1 MRRIIT
7 TTLIAALATTSLP
20 GEAVAGPQFGNAL
33 HDNAFDQPG
42 AQQPGARLEYDSANR
57 LRRVKR
63 GSLDIRYVYDG
74 LGNLEAE
81 IVDDGQKVTRT
92 DLLLDESGPLPRVLG
107 ALGDDGGHELY
118 AYGPMGVAM
127 VRKHA
132 GGQAPAV
139 YHALTDELGTVRGLA
154 DGGGALAGRV
164 AYGPFGRVRMTEG
177 QQTRLAFAGEYRD
190 TAGLLWLRARHYAPF
205 LGRFLQ
211 RDTIVDD
218 PGDPQTLNRYT
229 YAANNPLAKVDPT
242 GHVVWF
248 VAIPAAMLATAM
260 LAALITPVALQ
271 MGDLAGRDGRPASD
285 AERAELDNQVY
296 GWWET
301 QQVLTAVG
309 GAFGAGNAQVSA
321 ARGRSAALG
330 RSFAPGGINGPRMET
345 VGPRDMDAVM
355 EAQLRD
361 YLTRDPARGG
371 GAGRK
376 RAQISAYQPATGKQV
391 NAPSGGDGIDGYTVS
406 ELSKAIIGEYVR
418 GGNPVGACAEPNA
431 LAQFDRAAGPI
442 YFSRAVRFETGK
454 IPGAPKVWRY
464 KAPCRTCTNAFTPKD
479 ERRNYSFERSF
490 LGRGNSKYG
499 LSPWDLDGQ
508 PVFPSPT
515 PTIPR
520 RGPPEIVPQL

>member
-271 MGDLAGRDGRPASD
+271 TGDLAGRGDRPASD
-285 AERAELDNQVY
+285 AERAELDRQVF
-296 GWWET
+296 GWWGT
-301 QQVLTAVG
+301 QQRLTELG
-309 GAFGAGNAQVSA
+309 GALSGGYNAASGARRA
-321 ARGRSAALG
+321 SAALG
-330 RSFAPGGINGPRMET
+330 NSYGAGGILGPRLSMVTPQGTMNASRTDAAANQFGGVMNGPKGLAPRHGRNADCVACSIAEHYGTTPEEIMNMQPDLRPKPGGVDLAVIDGVMTKSGLGAAKDFPDLPTFGASVIARARRGELAEGT
-345 VGPRDMDAVM
+345 GFVVGGQGRAGGHAIYM
-355 EAQLRD
+355 QLRD
-361 YLTRDPARGG
+361 
-371 GAGRK
+371 GR
-376 RAQISAYQPATGKQV
+376 
-391 NAPSGGDGIDGYTVS
+391 
-406 ELSKAIIGEYVR
+406 L
-418 GGNPVGACAEPNA
+418 
-431 LAQFDRAAGPI
+431 
-442 YFSRAVRFETGK
+442 RAVDRQVGINAATFIDNTD
-454 IPGAPKVWRY
+454 PVKVW
-464 KAPCRTCTNAFTPKD
+464 
-479 ERRNYSFERSF
+479 E
-490 LGRGNSKYG
+490 L
-499 LSPWDLDGQ
+499 
-508 PVFPSPT
+508 
-515 PTIPR
+515 
-520 RGPPEIVPQL
+520 PPFNP